1 NRKGCQHT
9 GHGSHKRNRA
19 QTVNPAPGV
28 YICIRYRFI
37 GFSHFFYPPMDILSL
52 FTEVG
57 KSQSCRG
64 LVFLLLTE
72 AGDYQ
77 NDDGNYIRQRLENFL
92 HASSQSGDVK
102 IQDVESAEKESSP
115 YSVQRF
121 PQSEDYKGNR
131 KPSSVAEAVIRP
143 GSAGV
148 LHNEVQAAQ
157 TRKTC
162 ADAGGKIF
170 ILRNVDSRRVRGR
183 RAFS

>member
-1 NRKGCQHT
+1 
-9 GHGSHKRNRA
+9 
-19 QTVNPAPGV
+19 
-28 YICIRYRFI
+28 
-37 GFSHFFYPPMDILSL
+37 
-52 FTEVG
+52 
-57 KSQSCRG
+57 
-64 LVFLLLTE
+64 LTE

-92 HASSQSGDVK
+92 HASSQSGDVQ

-148 LHNEVQAAQ
+148 LHNKVQTAQ
-157 TRKTC
+157 TRKAC

-183 RAFS
+183 RAFSDRAEIQSVSGAEQENGKHHCSNDAQVSHKTIAEEKVSQHGNLR